1 MEAPLVNDANRNPSE
16 ASSTSTRHP
25 LELKAGVVNIVII
38 WQLTWISTKP
48 CDPVIS
54 GQHWTRVPSPSLK
67 RSLRS
72 LVKNVG
78 DVDVLTANISPLSL
92 SILTLL
98 VLLLVLI
105 LFSSAFSLP
114 GCGRHGLDG
123 VRGQR
128 PHVAHSVQ
136 EVCPGG
142 QTNRDLRASR
152 LKTLNIKIKI
162 GEKSIHSGSLSQDPI
177 WIKSLKYLWN
187 ST

>member
-1 MEAPLVNDANRNPSE
+1 MTLIGTHPRQSPW
-16 ASSTSTRHP
+16 HP
-25 LELKAGVVNIVII
+25 LELEVGSVNIVMI

-48 CDPVIS
+48 RDPVII
-54 GQHWTRVPSPSLK
+54 GQQWTRVPSPSLK

-72 LVKNVG
+72 LVENVG

-98 VLLLVLI
+98 LVVLLLLL
-105 LFSSAFSLP
+105 LFSAFSLP

-123 VRGQR
+123 VCGQR
-128 PHVAHSVQ
+128 PHVAYSVQ